1 MKKFLKLSL
10 IIFLLNGCG
19 YTSVFK
25 SSEKNVLKINY
36 EIVKLDGDE
45 NINNYISNNLGQ
57 YLNRNIEE
65 ITEISINSKYTK
77 SGIVNNRK
85 GETTS
90 YILSA
95 EVEFI
100 TKKNQKNKNI
110 LLREKIKINK
120 LKDNFSQRNYENKI
134 IKEISKLITE
144 KFINELLLIK

>member
-25 SSEKNVLKINY
+25 SSERNVLKINY

-120 LKDNFSQRNYENKI
+120 LQDNFSQRNYEDKI

>member
-25 SSEKNVLKINY
+25 SSERNILKINY

-100 TKKNQKNKNI
+100 TKKNQKNNNI

-120 LKDNFSQRNYENKI
+120 LKDNFSQKNYEDKI

-144 KFINELLLIK
+144 KFVNELLLIE

>member
-25 SSEKNVLKINY
+25 SSERNVLKINY

>member
-1 MKKFLKLSL
+1 MKKLLKLSL

-57 YLNRNIEE
+57 YLNKDIEE

-100 TKKNQKNKNI
+100 TEKNQKKKNI

-120 LKDNFSQRNYENKI
+120 LKDNFSQKNYENKI

-144 KFINELLLIK
+144 KFVNELLLIK

>member
-77 SGIVNNRK
+77 SGIVN
-85 GETTS
+85 
-90 YILSA
+90 
-95 EVEFI
+95 
-100 TKKNQKNKNI
+100 I
-110 LLREKIKINK
+110 LLALPAASVTVIVSP
-120 LKDNFSQRNYENKI
+120 L
-134 IKEISKLITE
+134 
-144 KFINELLLIK
+144 

>member
-10 IIFLLNGCG
+10 IIFLLSGCG

-25 SSEKNVLKINY
+25 SSDKNVLKINY
-36 EIVKLDGDE
+36 EIVSLDGDE
-45 NINNYISNNLGQ
+45 DINNYISNNLGQ

-120 LKDNFSQRNYENKI
+120 LKDNFSQKNYEDKI
-134 IKEISKLITE
+134 LKEISKTITE
-144 KFINELLLIK
+144 KFVNELLLIK

>member
-25 SSEKNVLKINY
+25 SSERNVLKINY

-57 YLNRNIEE
+57 YLNKDIEE

-120 LKDNFSQRNYENKI
+120 LKDNFSQKNYEDKI

-144 KFINELLLIK
+144 KFVNELLLIK